1 MENVKIYDMT
11 LEDFENIKDILI
23 SEFDD
28 FWTPQILKNEIIGEN
43 KKYIVAKNDDAIV
56 GFAGLFLS
64 VDNVEIMNIVTKKT
78 ERGKGVGR
86 MMLIKLIEFAKNNN
100 YEAILL
106 EVNENNIPARKLY
119 ESTGF
124 EQIGFR
130 KEYYN
135 STDNAIIMSKKVNI
149 L

>member
-100 YEAILL
+100 YETILL